1 MVEPTFLA
9 FGGVIFCIILVLILR
24 NGASVEQKS
33 LKKEKGSKP
42 TPQKQK
48 PKKGR
53 IALRKN
59 ERVVEQSEWVGV
71 DTAAKDAQDMLEF
84 LKGKDPA
91 EIAKQR
97 NASNRKKKVV
107 KKQEVEDSEGSAP
120 ESVVSNE
127 GFEEV
132 KKKVVDDKKKK
143 KKKEKKPAEDGADK
157 KKKEKPK
164 KPYFKPLEGETPAAE
179 EGKEKRERRPRRD
192 AGEEGNARPPRE
204 DGERRERKPRS
215 DGEATQEGAAPEKRE
230 RKPRPEGEK
239 RERRPRPEGEQERPA
254 RRPITSPP
262 NVKYEQ
268 ADLND
273 ILNSITQDFH
283 AKPQARRISTVF
295 SKLPRNTVLR
305 ILSKLGARDLV
316 RLSEVNHYFMGVAR
330 KDSFWRDL
338 LLKDFGMKETG
349 PKYKSFR
356 AAYRGE
362 FKKKKNNR
370 KQKDESAPKGEEKDA
385 KPAEATTTKGGKK
398 ENKKQPKKEESTTE
412 VETAQADE

>member
-9 FGGVIFCIILVLILR
+9 VGAVIFFIILVLILR

-33 LKKEKGSKP
+33 LKKEKGVKP

-48 PKKGR
+48 PKRGR
-53 IALRKN
+53 TALRKN

-71 DTAAKDAQDMLEF
+71 DTSAKDAQDMLEF
-84 LKGKDPA
+84 LKGKDPQ

-97 NASNRKKKVV
+97 NASNKKKKVV
-107 KKQEVEDSEGSAP
+107 KKQEVEESEDSVS
-120 ESVVSNE
+120 ESEVSNE

-143 KKKEKKPAEDGADK
+143 KKKEKKPAEDGGEK

-164 KPYFKPLEGETPAAE
+164 KPYFKPLEGETPAE
-179 EGKEKRERRPRRD
+179 DSKGEKRERRPRRD
-192 AGEEGNARPPRE
+192 GEEGARPPRE
-204 DGERRERKPRS
+204 EGARPPREEGERRERKPRS
-215 DGEATQEGAAPEKRE
+215 DGETTQDGAEKRE

-239 RERRPRPEGEQERPA
+239 RERKPRAEGDPERPV

-283 AKPQARRISTVF
+283 KPKVPRIDTAF
-295 SKLPRNTVLR
+295 SKLPRHTVLR
-305 ILSKLGARDLV
+305 ILSKLEARDLV
-316 RLSEVNHYFMGVAR
+316 HLSGVNHSFNAVAH
-330 KDSFWRDL
+330 KDSLWRDL
-338 LLKDFGMKETG
+338 LLKDFGLRETG
-349 PKYKSFR
+349 PKKKNFR
-356 AAYRGE
+356 ATYIAE
-362 FKKKKNNR
+362 FSKRRKGR
-370 KQKDESAPKGEEKDA
+370 KQREESAPTGEEKDA
-385 KPAEATTTKGGKK
+385 KAEAAKGGKK
-398 ENKKQPKKEESTTE
+398 DKKPKKEEST
-412 VETAQADE
+412 AQADE